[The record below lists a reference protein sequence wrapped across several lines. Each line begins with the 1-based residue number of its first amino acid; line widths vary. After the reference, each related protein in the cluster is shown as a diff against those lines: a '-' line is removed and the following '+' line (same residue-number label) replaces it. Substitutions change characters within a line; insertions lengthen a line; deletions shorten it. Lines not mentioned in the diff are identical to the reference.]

1 MKVLIYFFMRYL
13 LAPLL
18 VAMLLII
25 VNNLSRVKKKL
36 KTKKIIIFLLISG
49 IVFALPSLFGLLR
62 NEFVWGGLVLTS
74 ISYLLLGW
82 IFLRFTG
89 TKLFQAL
96 GFENYVP
103 AIFIMMLMLIIF
115 SMWIYYLVFSWL
127 SQLPYSGWSMFTVLW
142 SMLPLSLFVSNRY
155 FLQISTPFYQTWRM
169 EDGSF
174 DRNYWDNID
183 SFNAEQVKVKIKRK
197 HTDADYASFTVRLSD
212 EISLGNWFNWF
223 VEDQNV
229 RFPMDTIESKID
241 GENIGWIFYT
251 SKWLKVPLFISVLD
265 PEKDR
270 KENKIKPN
278 HTIYVRRTKIQ

>member
-18 VAMLLII
+18 VVMLLII
-25 VNNLSRVKKKL
+25 VNNLSSVKKKL
-36 KTKKIIIFLLISG
+36 KTKKIILFLLISG

-62 NEFVWGGLVLTS
+62 NEFVWVGLVLTS

-103 AIFIMMLMLIIF
+103 AIFVMMLMLIIF

-229 RFPMDTIESKID
+229 RFPMNTIESKID

-270 KENKIKPN
+270 KENNIKSN